1 MGKLFT
7 IGKIIQIRDNPEKV
21 NRLAFVETEEHL
33 RHAHEIVQW
42 LYPNASP
49 GLARAA
55 KEHDVGKKV
64 YLLPDFVRHS
74 GKRDPR
80 LTSEK
85 LRSDFYGEYEGEAFQ
100 AEEAIARY
108 LEFVKDPKHVKP
120 SVIRRNSEDDTSP
133 VEQVRYKLDPP
144 FGNHAASVEL
154 ADLREEPNSDLGY
167 LHTLIQLHHN
177 FQVEKLVAAGAQY
190 GDDIVKD
197 LYRLITTDHEA
208 SRWAEYV
215 VQKLEGGEEPPQGKF
230 GFSEFGVEVV
240 EEPQATVRSGIHVQG
255 RVKLRATHR
264 PDLGEWVLIVDYYA
278 SGCDVSLSMFEQTRG
293 KRGKKK

>member
-7 IGKIIQIRDNPEKV
+7 IGKIIQIRTDPEKV

-33 RHAHEIVQW
+33 RHAHEIAQW
-42 LYPNASP
+42 LYPNIGSEL
-49 GLARAA
+49 GRAA

-64 YLLPDFVRHS
+64 YLLPDFVRHR

-80 LTSEK
+80 LTWEK
-85 LRSDFYGEYEGEAFQ
+85 LRSDFYGEYEGEAFRV
-100 AEEAIARY
+100 EEAIARY
-108 LEFVKDPKHVKP
+108 LEFIKDPKHVKP

-154 ADLREEPNSDLGY
+154 ADLREESNSDLGY
-167 LHTLIQLHHN
+167 VHTLIQLHHN

-190 GDDIVKD
+190 GDDVVKD

-230 GFSEFGVEVV
+230 GFSEFDVEIV
-240 EEPQATVRSGIHVQG
+240 EEPQATARNGMHVQG
-255 RVKLRATHR
+255 QVKLRAKRR
-264 PDLGEWVLIVDYYA
+264 PDLREWVLTVDYYT
-278 SGCDVSLSMFEQTRG
+278 SDCDVSFNMFKPTKG